1 MKKALNTWLDLA
13 YNAHTMMKD
22 FWSYEDITYMPIKNL
37 FTLIKYYT
45 PKLKE
50 IAKQQEAARL
60 KAELEGKR
68 RQQRQEKSRR
78 AKR

>member
-1 MKKALNTWLDLA
+1 MDLA

-22 FWSYEDITYMPIKNL
+22 YWSYEDITCMPIKNL
-37 FTLIKYYT
+37 LDLVRYYT
-45 PKLKE
+45 PKLRE

-68 RQQRQEKSRR
+68 KQKINQSRR
-78 AKR
+78 KGRQ